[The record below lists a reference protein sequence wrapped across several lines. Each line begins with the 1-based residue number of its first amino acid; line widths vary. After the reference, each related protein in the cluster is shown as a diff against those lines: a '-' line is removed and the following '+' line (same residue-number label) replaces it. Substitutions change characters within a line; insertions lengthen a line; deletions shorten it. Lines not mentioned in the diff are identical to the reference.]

1 MTVRPVAHLRA
12 RTSSPDQTR
21 DLAGAVAALAEGGD
35 IFVLAGD
42 LGTGKTMWV
51 KGFAAALGVTEA
63 VTSPTFTLVR
73 PYEGAHLRL
82 LHADVYRLD
91 FLSEVVDLGLV
102 EQLDD
107 RAVACIEWGDL
118 AEPALPAD
126 FLEIRLEPGHGDDDR
141 ELTLRPVGPRWHAR
155 AAQLEQAVAPWGA
168 RR

>member
-1 MTVRPVAHLRA
+1 MTDLRA
-12 RTSSPDQTR
+12 RTTSPAETR
-21 DLAGAVAALAEGGD
+21 QLAGAVAGLARRGD

-51 KGFAAALGVTEA
+51 KGFAAGLGVTEP

-73 PYEGAHLRL
+73 PYQGTALTL
-82 LHADVYRLD
+82 IHADVYRLD
-91 FLSEVVDLGLV
+91 RLSEVVDLDIV

-126 FLEIRLEPGHGDDDR
+126 FLEIRLEHGATDDER
-141 ELTLRPVGPRWHAR
+141 ILTFRPVGPGWHAR
-155 AAQLEQAVAPWGA
+155 SGDLRAVLAPWFA
-168 RR
+168 